1 MEELGADILLPT
13 ELHEDRG
20 APPPHLRDFTT
31 TMYTA
36 HISKE
41 FRVLSHPSTLGLALE
56 LLQPL
61 PQGARAHSPFK
72 VERSIHLLIRLS
84 VL

>member
-1 MEELGADILLPT
+1 
-13 ELHEDRG
+13 
-20 APPPHLRDFTT
+20 
-31 TMYTA
+31 MYTA

-41 FRVLSHPSTLGLALE
+41 FRELSHPSTLGLALE

-72 VERSIHLLIRLS
+72 VERNIHFLIRLS